1 MPNNFECLS
10 SKKQREALER
20 ERLCLMAEQA
30 RILKERDEIVRNI
43 GVHLDEI
50 DAEIS
55 RLGGVP
61 RSLLPPGT
69 AITAVEAGKVIQ
81 VGGYASIRRKR
92 GRSPSTLA
100 KSTSIITTRDA
111 LGVQDRSVNEKKR
124 GRPRKSSLV
133 PHKMEST
140 SPRAEVASVLSDM
153 ISKIATSS
161 SFKFSPGVVGSLTQ
175 NRPTTNPKPKRGRPR
190 KYPPRNTL
198 PSSPNRNAA
207 PFVCGQQNYQ
217 RQCQQGLQQ
226 SHILDANSST
236 MASMVKSQDT
246 TGTMVVKAKRK
257 RGRPRKYPPRELS
270 ASTSSIPSSTQYV
283 NSTNDI
289 TTNEVDFSNNVEKNE
304 KRKRGRPRKYPKK
317 IITCAVSS
325 AATIPIPSF
334 TPKQQTSQHANIV
347 SLAATNEFDF
357 SSTVEQKKLNSD
369 NHAVLGS
376 SLVLGL
382 TEAEPN
388 NLPKAGIGKITTN
401 TFDIADS
408 LNSTRL
414 EKSVVLSS
422 KRKRDQGRAKK
433 SLEQEHERG
442 RPRKSLLEN
451 LTEISTLEEHLSL
464 KKEELPIASITMESK
479 TSQKNC
485 LGQSYHHIQGMPVH
499 FDSGI
504 SVSKTSAPKQP
515 VLAIAKKIRGRPRKN
530 PIAESIRIA
539 REKTSEIAL

>member
-1 MPNNFECLS
+1 
-10 SKKQREALER
+10 
-20 ERLCLMAEQA
+20 
-30 RILKERDEIVRNI
+30 
-43 GVHLDEI
+43 
-50 DAEIS
+50 
-55 RLGGVP
+55 
-61 RSLLPPGT
+61 
-69 AITAVEAGKVIQ
+69 
-81 VGGYASIRRKR
+81 
-92 GRSPSTLA
+92 
-100 KSTSIITTRDA
+100 
-111 LGVQDRSVNEKKR
+111 VNEKKR

-153 ISKIATSS
+153 ISKIAGTLETGSTLS
-161 SFKFSPGVVGSLTQ
+161 RFKFSPGVVGSLAQ
-175 NRPTTNPKPKRGRPR
+175 NRPLHVLHNTKCNTTNPKPKRGRPR
-190 KYPPRNTL
+190 KHPPRNAL
-198 PSSPNRNAA
+198 PSSPFILKNRNAA

-317 IITCAVSS
+317 MITCAVSS

-347 SLAATNEFDF
+347 SLAAMNEFDF

-369 NHAVLGS
+369 NHAVLGL

-485 LGQSYHHIQGMPVH
+485 LGQSYHQIQRMPVH